1 MATKIC
7 RSLTA
12 ARAGLAGWLQGL
24 YINDPHAIR
33 FSGWRFRAY
42 QLGTRLYH

>member
-1 MATKIC
+1 VATPL
-7 RSLTA
+7 RHLNT
-12 ARAGLAGWLQGL
+12 ARAAVAGWLQGL
-24 YINDPHAIR
+24 YINHPDAIR